1 MASEPQPAPCR
12 RGYGSALGTV
22 SSAKR
27 RGKPH
32 DDTSER
38 PKKRPGIRAPRRGSR
53 ESAGNRNG
61 TQHPGHRRFAP
72 ETPQL
77 VEIWMTGFF
86 YFFIGVFG
94 VNIVYVKSHDLL

>member
-1 MASEPQPAPCR
+1 MTPQNVLKNGPGFELPDVAP
-12 RGYGSALGTV
+12 
-22 SSAKR
+22 
-27 RGKPH
+27 
-32 DDTSER
+32 
-38 PKKRPGIRAPRRGSR
+38 

-61 TQHPGHRRFAP
+61 TEHPGHRRFAP
-72 ETPQL
+72 ETPRL